1 MLNMGIFRSRVCA
14 VGLMAAIVIGIS
26 GSAQADALQQMQSA
40 LVYLK
45 KARMTNAVQAKNENL
60 KKAKEQLMMANY
72 NKGGY
77 CAAAIT
83 LTMQAT
89 AKVGEFKIDK
99 ANQLIDMAI
108 VKVKHGVQAIK
119 QEASA
124 KQKRASVKK

>member
-1 MLNMGIFRSRVCA
+1 MNRTKKISACILV
-14 VGLMAAIVIGIS
+14 AAIVIGIS
-26 GSAQADALQQMQSA
+26 ISAQAEALQQMQSA

-60 KKAKEQLMMANY
+60 KKAKEQLIMASY
-72 NKGGY
+72 DKGGY

-108 VKVKHGVQAIK
+108 VKVKHGIQAFK

-124 KQKRASVKK
+124 KKKSASVKK